1 MTWQAAHSWK
11 EESAKSGV
19 MLFNAAAAY
28 GLNKALRYRDREP
41 AQIQSDPP
49 TVQQDMQFRSAE
61 NEKVSAEQDCCN
73 FGMWS
78 NPPFCIKFPRQ
89 GSYLII

>member
-28 GLNKALRYRDREP
+28 GLNIAVGYRDRES
-41 AQIQSDPP
+41 AQTQTDPL
-49 TVQQDMQFRSAE
+49 TIRRGMQFGSAE
-61 NEKVSAEQDCCN
+61 NEKVWHVKQSS
-73 FGMWS
+73 FLHHFLPGRVV
-78 NPPFCIKFPRQ
+78 I
-89 GSYLII
+89 